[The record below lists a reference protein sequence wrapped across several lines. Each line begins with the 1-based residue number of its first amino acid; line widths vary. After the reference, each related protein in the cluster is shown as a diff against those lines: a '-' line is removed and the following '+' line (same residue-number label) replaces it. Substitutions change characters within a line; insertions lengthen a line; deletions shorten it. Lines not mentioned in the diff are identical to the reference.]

1 MFGPLLISCNVVFY
15 VMPRSP
21 RTLCGLLRA
30 DQYAKSDGPALRLF
44 VCLRACVWE
53 REGECCRNS
62 GLLFFFFLAVFA
74 LFTISGG
81 V

>member
-1 MFGPLLISCNVVFY
+1 MFGPMLISCNVVFY

-44 VCLRACVWE
+44 VCLRVCMGE
-53 REGECCRNS
+53 RESVGATQV
-62 GLLFFFFLAVFA
+62 FFFFFAVFA

>member
-44 VCLRACVWE
+44 VCLRVCVRE
-53 REGECCRNS
+53 RESVGAT
-62 GLLFFFFLAVFA
+62 LVFFFFFLAVFA